1 MRSQIANDIN
11 GARCFLGNET
21 IERKCSPSQIIND
34 VPVLMRL
41 EAYNTLENSLQIQ
54 LKSEY
59 SRAKNIYPSQIIN
72 DISGPVSFL
81 RDKNICP
88 QLVRQR
94 PDFEQKL
101 NLLHTQQLVTL
112 PNPLMK
118 SENSYT
124 LQQFQLV
131 RQRPD
136 FAKKLSALRKSIL
149 LGDSVNSLERNSHSH
164 DSLERNSHSHDT
176 SGVTE
181 LPNSLSPLPLPN
193 SLSPLPLPNSL
204 SPLPL
209 PNSLGPTRIWLRAQN
224 ESNCSPA
231 GKVLCGSGS
240 RISRF
245 RALSILMFIFN
256 TLRAQL
262 ILAWAQLLAIKLLA
276 IKNFIVGLRTLS
288 WATFSE
294 SIIKKFPAPIH
305 FLVTEFGGIRQ

>member
-193 SLSPLPLPNSL
+193 SL
-204 SPLPL
+204 
-209 PNSLGPTRIWLRAQN
+209 GPTRIWLRAQN

-288 WATFSE
+288 WATFRE